1 MTAMSRTYVKV
12 AVVWVATLVALYFFQ
27 AYFTR

>member
-27 AYFTR
+27 AYFTS